1 MTRSHTEGRGSEK
14 PVRSGAMF
22 QAPKTAQKSAPVA
35 TAPAKPSSASPVRA
49 TDCQPTREQ
58 IAERARAIW
67 KASGCKP
74 GCDVE
79 NWLQAE
85 KELRAEMRR
94 Q

>member
-1 MTRSHTEGRGSEK
+1 
-14 PVRSGAMF
+14 
-22 QAPKTAQKSAPVA
+22 
-35 TAPAKPSSASPVRA
+35 VRA